1 MSEERLDRIEAGLD
15 ETRKIV
21 DSNARAILA
30 LTDQGVELNKKMDRL
45 STELN
50 DKMDRLSTE
59 LNGKL
64 DRTSAIVAELASIV
78 FDTTARQQ
86 DHENRINRIE
96 QE

>member
-15 ETRKIV
+15 QTRKIV
-21 DSNARAILA
+21 DSNARAIL
-30 LTDQGVELNKKMDRL
+30 
-45 STELN
+45 
-50 DKMDRLSTE
+50 
-59 LNGKL
+59 
-64 DRTSAIVAELASIV
+64 AELASIV

>member
-15 ETRKIV
+15 QTRKIV

-30 LTDQGVELNKKMDRL
+30 LTNQGIELNHKI
-45 STELN
+45 
-50 DKMDRLSTE
+50 
-59 LNGKL
+59 
-64 DRTSAIVAELASIV
+64 DRTSRIVAELASIV

-86 DHENRINRIE
+86 DHESRINRLE